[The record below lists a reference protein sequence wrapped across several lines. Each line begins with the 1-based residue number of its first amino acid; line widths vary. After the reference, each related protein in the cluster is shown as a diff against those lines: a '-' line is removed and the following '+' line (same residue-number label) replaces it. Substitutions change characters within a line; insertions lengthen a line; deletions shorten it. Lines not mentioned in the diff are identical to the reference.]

1 MEEIDI
7 YSNMLYVMDKRAKLG
22 KLAHEYAELDRNRAE
37 VCCLIGESSQSSS
50 GMTRL
55 CANPCLAGNYYS
67 SRGEHTKAII
77 YFKRSLLLNREYL
90 PAWTLMGHEFV
101 ELKNSH
107 AAIEAYR
114 KAVGGFGML
123 LSCTTSKQR
132 YGKLVSEDDSLTV
145 DCAHRCQPKG
155 LPRLVRSRPG
165 LRAAGYAQLRHR
177 VLQPG
182 YLVETLRLPNVDRAG
197 YHL

>member
-1 MEEIDI
+1 MLVAEFETAEQHFDAVQRADPFRMEEIDI

-37 VCCLIGESSQSSS
+37 VCCLIGQLQCLWRPRQMSSQPFSS
-50 GMTRL
+50 
-55 CANPCLAGNYYS
+55 PVGNYYS
-67 SRGEHTKAII
+67 SRGDHTKAIT

-114 KAVGGFGML
+114 KAVG
-123 LSCTTSKQR
+123 
-132 YGKLVSEDDSLTV
+132 
-145 DCAHRCQPKG
+145 
-155 LPRLVRSRPG
+155 
-165 LRAAGYAQLRHR
+165 
-177 VLQPG
+177 
-182 YLVETLRLPNVDRAG
+182 TLMSMFSSV
-197 YHL
+197 